1 MFPDTKQAHGE
12 YLLNEERMNGAAP
25 FLTCQPVA
33 IIKKGRSL
41 HQGMFLLPDESW
53 NHSLQ
58 WGFYFP
64 LTLFGLWFCLLS
76 PTSEYPLQAKQ
87 CSLSSLMFTKFTKDW
102 QFLTGENPF
111 MNFLRI
117 FFSLFLTYIS
127 FLAVML
133 LIEIICIVNGNFV
146 HNIIFYLIVKRR
158 SLCKN
163 SLRRVM
169 VLK

>member
-1 MFPDTKQAHGE
+1 MFLEEFVTWDLYYYPRCRMFPDTKQAHGE

-111 MNFLRI
+111 MIFLRI

-127 FLAVML
+127 FLAGP
-133 LIEIICIVNGNFV
+133 C
-146 HNIIFYLIVKRR
+146 Y
-158 SLCKN
+158 
-163 SLRRVM
+163 
-169 VLK
+169 

>member
-1 MFPDTKQAHGE
+1 MFLEEFVTWDPYYYPRCRMFPDTKQAHGE

-111 MNFLRI
+111 IIFLRI

-127 FLAVML
+127 FLAGP
-133 LIEIICIVNGNFV
+133 C
-146 HNIIFYLIVKRR
+146 Y
-158 SLCKN
+158 
-163 SLRRVM
+163 
-169 VLK
+169 